1 MACSLKRL
9 AGSLA
14 CLGLLSACGDGT
26 GPSQAKEPAKVMPTS
41 PFLIVDSIGAE
52 VALSV
57 VVTDS
62 SGEAVA
68 GARVTWHPQQGGTAT
83 PASSTTDASGLASTT
98 WKLGTGVGSQ
108 YITAIAGSRASVEIR
123 AQARAGA
130 PAEVRIPE
138 DSVWIGAVGDT
149 RRVAASVL
157 DRGGNPL
164 TESIQWV
171 VRTPD
176 VVGVERV
183 VAARDSFALTARA
196 AGSTFAVAQV
206 GAVRDSVR
214 VRVSAWGFVATDYQR
229 TCALTLEGAP
239 YCWGY
244 NLAGAVGDGTTANR
258 TDPVPV
264 STGLAFSTLSTGRHF
279 TCGLTTA
286 GAAHCW
292 GANPY
297 GEVGAGDEAPQH
309 LTPRPVAGGRTFASL
324 SAGFGSTCA
333 LTAAGEAFCW
343 GANYQGELGRD
354 TLTDTCGASS
364 VPRCSSVPL
373 AVSGGLRFTRISV
386 GENNHVCAVTAAGE
400 AWCWGQNAFS
410 QLGTS
415 VAPDTCVFELPCV
428 RSPARVETATAF
440 TTIAAGWNYTC
451 ALDAAGQAWCWGRGF
466 GARPAAI
473 PGGLTFTEIDA
484 GARAM
489 CGRTAAGAVY
499 CWGSAL
505 GTTPLP
511 RSGERPVQSLS
522 VGEASLGSASVRVCG
537 TLAGGGVQCW
547 SAGSSES

>member
-1 MACSLKRL
+1 MKRL
-9 AGSLA
+9 AGVL
-14 CLGLLSACGDGT
+14 CLGLLPACGDGT
-26 GPSQAKEPAKVMPTS
+26 GPSPAKEPAKVEPTS
-41 PFLIVDSIGAE
+41 PFLIFDSIGAE
-52 VALSV
+52 VPLSV

-62 SGEAVA
+62 GGGVVA
-68 GARVTWHPQQGGTAT
+68 GVIVTWQAQQGGVAT
-83 PASSTTDASGLASTT
+83 PASSTTDASGIASTT

-130 PAEVRIPE
+130 PAEVRISE
-138 DSVWIGAVGDT
+138 DSVLIGAVGDT
-149 RRVAASVL
+149 RRVAASVR
-157 DRGGNPL
+157 DRGGNVL
-164 TESIQWV
+164 TEILQWT
-171 VRTPD
+171 VRAPELLQ
-176 VVGVERV
+176 VERSI
-183 VAARDSFALTARA
+183 ATPDSFALTARG
-196 AGSTFAVAQV
+196 AGSTYAVAQV
-206 GAVRDSVR
+206 GGVRDSVK
-214 VRVSAWGFVATDYQR
+214 VRVPAWGFVATDYQR
-229 TCALTLEGAP
+229 TCVLTPEGAA

-244 NLAGAVGDGTTANR
+244 NLGGAVGDGTAVTR
-258 TDPVPV
+258 TDPSPV
-264 STGLAFSTLSTGRHF
+264 STGLAFSAVSTGRHF

-297 GEVGAGDEAPQH
+297 GEVGAGDEAMEH
-309 LTPRPVAGGRTFASL
+309 LTPRAVAGGRTFATL

-333 LTAAGEAFCW
+333 LTPAGEAFCW
-343 GANYQGELGRD
+343 GANFQGELGRD
-354 TLTDTCGASS
+354 TLTDTCAASS

-373 AVSGGLRFTRISV
+373 AVSGGLRFTRVSV

-400 AWCWGQNAFS
+400 AWCWGQNASS

-415 VAPDTCVFELPCV
+415 VAPDTCVFDLPCV

-440 TTIAAGWNYTC
+440 TTIVAGWNYTC
-451 ALDAAGQAWCWGRGF
+451 ALDAGGQAWCWGMGF

-473 PGGLTFTEIDA
+473 PGGRAFVEIDA
-484 GARAM
+484 GAGAM

-511 RSGERPVQSLS
+511 RSGALPVQSLS
-522 VGEASLGSASVRVCG
+522 VGEASLGSANVRICG

-547 SAGSSES
+547 SGGSSQP